1 MMKALLN
8 TLFSLFI
15 LAVISVA
22 GAGLWS
28 YHELHK
34 AGPLAADQVV
44 LITPGSSVPAIARQ
58 LKNDGIIRYD
68 WVFLLGTRIKK
79 ADKQLRAGEYDIPA
93 RSSAAAVI
101 DVLVSGKMHQHRL
114 TIPEGLTSWQIIT
127 MLQAADTL
135 TGEIETVPAD
145 GTLFPETYYFTRGT
159 TRNDL
164 LRRMQM
170 KMRSVLEEEW
180 EKRAEGLPYKTLQE
194 AVIMASIVEKE
205 TGVADERTRVAGVFT
220 NRLKRGMPLQTDPTV
235 IYALTEG
242 GKKPLGRPLYTKDL
256 SVSHPYNTYKIPG
269 LPPGPICHPGYD
281 SIVATLNPEKHN
293 YLYFVAD
300 GSGGHAFA
308 ATLKEHNRNVAAWR
322 KHKNGQ

>member
-1 MMKALLN
+1 MKAFLN

-34 AGPLAADQVV
+34 PGPLHTDSVM
-44 LITPGSSVPAIARQ
+44 LITPGTSVPAIARQ

-93 RSSAAAVI
+93 RSSAAEVI

-114 TIPEGLTSWQIIT
+114 TIPEGLTSWQIIA
-127 MLQAADTL
+127 MLNADETL
-135 TGEIETVPAD
+135 TGDISTVPED

-159 TRNDL
+159 SRDDL

-170 KMRSVLEEEW
+170 KMRKVLAEAW
-180 EKRAEGLPYKTLQE
+180 SNRAEDLPYKTLEE

-205 TGVADERTRVAGVFT
+205 TGIRGERARVAGVFL

-235 IYALTEG
+235 IYALTDG

-256 SVSHPYNTYKIPG
+256 ALPHPYNTYHIGG

-281 SIVATLNPEKHN
+281 SIIATLHPEKHN

-308 ATLKEHNRNVAAWR
+308 ATLKEHNRNVSAWR
-322 KHKNGQ
+322 KHTRGK

>member
-1 MMKALLN
+1 MKAFLHA
-8 TLFSLFI
+8 LFSLFI
-15 LAVISVA
+15 LAVIVVA

-34 AGPLAADQVV
+34 PGPLDQDAVMM
-44 LITPGSSVPAIARQ
+44 ITPGASVPTIARQ

-93 RSSAAAVI
+93 RSSAAEVI

-114 TIPEGLTSWQIIT
+114 TIPEGLTSWQIIA
-127 MLQAADTL
+127 MLNADETL
-135 TGEIETVPAD
+135 TGEIETVPQD
-145 GTLFPETYYFTRGT
+145 GTLLPETYYFTRGT
-159 TRNDL
+159 GRSDL
-164 LRRMQM
+164 IRRMQI
-170 KMRSVLEEEW
+170 KMRNMLTEEW
-180 EKRAEGLPYKTLQE
+180 EKREEALPYKTLEE

-205 TGVADERTRVAGVFT
+205 TGIASERARVAGVFL

-235 IYALTEG
+235 IYALTDG

-256 SVSHPYNTYKIPG
+256 SVSHPYNTYQIAG

-281 SIVATLNPEKHN
+281 SIVATLHPEKHN

-308 ATLKEHNRNVAAWR
+308 STLKEHNRNVSAWR
-322 KHKNGQ
+322 KHKNGK

>member
-1 MMKALLN
+1 MKALFHA
-8 TLFSLFI
+8 LFSLFI
-15 LAVISVA
+15 LAVIVA
-22 GAGLWS
+22 ASAGLWS

-34 AGPLAADQVV
+34 PGPLDTDRVI
-44 LITPGSSVPAIARQ
+44 LIAPGASVPAIARQ

-79 ADKQLRAGEYDIPA
+79 ADKQLRAGEYDILA
-93 RSSAAAVI
+93 HSSAAEVI
-101 DVLVSGKMHQHRL
+101 DVLVSGKMHQNRL
-114 TIPEGLTSWQIIT
+114 TIPEGLTSWQIIA
-127 MLQAADTL
+127 MLNADETL
-135 TGEIETVPAD
+135 TGEIETVPKD

-164 LRRMQM
+164 IRRMQM
-170 KMRSVLEEEW
+170 QMSKMLEEEW
-180 EKRAEGLPYKTLQE
+180 EKREDGLPYKTLEE

-205 TGVADERTRVAGVFT
+205 TGIAGERARVAGVFL

-235 IYALTEG
+235 IYALTDG
-242 GKKPLGRPLYTKDL
+242 GKKPMDRPLYKKDL
-256 SVSHPYNTYKIPG
+256 SLAHPYNTYQIAG

-281 SIVATLNPEKHN
+281 SIVATLHPEKHN

-308 ATLKEHNRNVAAWR
+308 ATLKEHNRNVSAWR
-322 KHKNGQ
+322 KHTRGK